1 MTEATRSTSP
11 KVGVT
16 LGASLRESRARSGKE
31 QTQAMLTEFSR
42 VSHSPLGT
50 ALSALHC
57 CAQRASASSHSLSP
71 LLALTAADSAA
82 HPTTTAAAA
91 LAMSFPWGGLGG
103 RVAGGD
109 PSEAREGKWQ

>member
-1 MTEATRSTSP
+1 
-11 KVGVT
+11 
-16 LGASLRESRARSGKE
+16 
-31 QTQAMLTEFSR
+31 
-42 VSHSPLGT
+42 
-50 ALSALHC
+50 
-57 CAQRASASSHSLSP
+57 